1 MPHRLHVVIPDDERG
16 EAIYFSCLPRFV
28 MSQHPTDLPKRK
40 AISVLVNHI
49 QAALCDE
56 NLPIYLFM
64 ASVVAAMMVMLYMA
78 LTL

>member
-1 MPHRLHVVIPDDERG
+1 
-16 EAIYFSCLPRFV
+16 